1 MELHGQFDPKI
12 IENEIRGYK
21 KLIRYD
27 EFFKNEID
35 IRQNKE
41 IIGYVDGP
49 PTMNGEPHVGHLRGR
64 IIKDLWFR
72 FQTLKHNKIIFRPGW
87 DTQGLPVELQA
98 EKELGLTG
106 NKTENIN
113 KVGVQKIVETCK
125 SIVKKYNKKWIEVD
139 ELLGMSF
146 DYDNGY
152 WTFHDDYIE
161 REWSYLQTAW
171 NNGILQEGFRVVAF
185 CPSCQTSLSNSEVNQ
200 GYTSVEDPSFY
211 YKVRL
216 VDEDAYLIVWT
227 TMPFTLITDELVGI
241 NPDANYVYVEV
252 DNQLWI
258 VGETRL
264 EQLMNELH
272 IESYKIKKIIKG
284 QDLDGKYYI
293 HPLLDLIPE
302 LKKLADSKLIH
313 FVVCE
318 DFVDITTGS
327 GIVHLSPANGEED
340 FNIAKRKNI
349 PIFVPIDDRVV
360 FTDQAGIFSG
370 YFVRD
375 TDEKI
380 VQIMKDLKASI
391 KIGKIKH
398 QYPTC
403 WRSHHKLVWLARREY
418 FYMIDK
424 LGDKP
429 IKAAKDVEYFFE
441 APKNRFI
448 EIIKEKVPWCI
459 SRERIWG
466 TPIPIWIC
474 SNCRNKELLSNKNE
488 LVNRS
493 SNLVRDKNNNLILKL
508 DNDQYNKT
516 VTVNDNANN
525 NDDYD
530 YYDNNNNKKDIST
543 TNNKGHFELHRPWI
557 DQIKINCSKCNSLM
571 TREPYVLDTWHN
583 SGAAPFASFNDND
596 YKKLIPALF
605 LTEGIDQTRGW
616 SYSLLMQNVILKNEP
631 IAPFK
636 SFLFQGHVLD
646 EKGNKMSKSA
656 GNVIEANLML
666 EKNSVDLVRF
676 YFIWKSSPIEALNFS
691 LKEMTSRPYQILST
705 LYYLHIYLKQNS
717 ILDNF
722 DRRVHNLKWVINNNL
737 LETPEKWL
745 LSVLQNLIKN
755 INFLFENCRFHEA
768 TKAIEEFIINNVSQT
783 YIPLT
788 RNYIWND
795 NVEEINRRLTI
806 FSILDYVLE
815 KIDIILH
822 PISPFLTEYLY
833 LNCFSKIKN
842 VKEGDGSF
850 KDSILLSKWPELETS
865 LIDQDLENIFEK
877 IKTII
882 SLANSARMKAKIKR
896 RWPVI
901 EMVICS
907 ILDKETLTQA
917 NTNTN
922 TNTNNTTSQEFYDH
936 NQLDIEL
943 SKNDISEILKNQ
955 LNVQSYKV
963 KLIHA
968 SNRMEKILEMINV
981 HLPISPLV
989 SIIRKSVAPQVK
1001 SDIGKVL
1008 LEFEK
1013 LDKVE
1018 ILHTLKTTKKF
1029 RLVYDEA
1036 SSSFIDL
1043 FEKDLEISFSIKE
1056 GYVYAEKEN
1065 LMIFMSTNRDQN
1077 LMTQGLVRDLARNLQ
1092 QLRKEKSYN
1101 PTEILSTAYI
1111 ADLEQD
1117 EVSSLSLHTNDL
1129 TYLVRVKSLVLSQEK
1144 KEGIEYKI
1152 IEIDGREIS
1161 ISIN

>member
-1 MELHGQFDPKI
+1 MELHGQFDLKI
-12 IENEIRGYK
+12 IENEIRDYK
-21 KLIRYD
+21 KLIRYND
-27 EFFKNEID
+27 FFKKEID
-35 IRQNKE
+35 IRQNKKM
-41 IIGYVDGP
+41 IGYVDGP

-72 FQTLKHNKIIFRPGW
+72 FQTLKQNKVIFRPGW

-113 KVGVQKIVETCK
+113 KVGIEKIVETCK

-146 DYDNGY
+146 DYENGY

-161 REWSYLQTAW
+161 REWSYLKTAW
-171 NNGILQEGFRVVAF
+171 DNGILQEGFRVVAF

-200 GYTSVEDPSFY
+200 GYKTVEDPSFY
-211 YKVRL
+211 YKVKL
-216 VDEDAYLIVWT
+216 ADEDTYMIVWT
-227 TMPFTLITDELVGI
+227 TMPFTLITDELVGV
-241 NPDANYVYVEV
+241 NPDANYVYVEADKQV
-252 DNQLWI
+252 WI

-264 EQLMNELH
+264 EELMNELH
-272 IESYKIKKIIKG
+272 IEFYKIKKIVKG
-284 QDLDGKYYI
+284 KDLDGKYYI

-302 LKKLADSKLIH
+302 LKKLADSKSIH
-313 FVVCE
+313 FVVSE
-318 DFVDITTGS
+318 DFVDVTTGS

-340 FNIAKRKNI
+340 FNIAKKKNI

-360 FTDQAGIFSG
+360 FTDQAGEFSG

-424 LGDKP
+424 LGDKS
-429 IKAAKDVEYFFE
+429 IEAAKDVEYFFE

-466 TPIPIWIC
+466 TPIPIWVC
-474 SNCRNKELLSNKNE
+474 SNCRHKELISYKND

-493 SNLVRDKNNNLILKL
+493 SNLVIDKNSNLILK
-508 DNDQYNKT
+508 DDIDKTQYSESISVK
-516 VTVNDNANN
+516 NN
-525 NDDYD
+525 GI
-530 YYDNNNNKKDIST
+530 ISQID
-543 TNNKGHFELHRPWI
+543 KGHFELHRPWI

-583 SGAAPFASFNDND
+583 SGAAPFASFNNQD

-616 SYSLLMQNVILKNEP
+616 SYSLLIQNVILKNEST
-631 IAPFK
+631 APFK

-666 EKNSVDLVRF
+666 EKNSIDLIRF
-676 YFIWKSSPIEALNFS
+676 YFIWKASPIEALNFS

-722 DRRVHNLKWVINNNL
+722 DRCIHDLKWTIKNNL

-745 LSVLQNLIKN
+745 LSVLQNLIKTVN
-755 INFLFENCRFHEA
+755 LLFENCRFHEA

-795 NVEEINRRLTI
+795 SIEEVNRRLAI

-822 PISPFLTEYLY
+822 PVSPFITEYLY

-842 VKEGDGSF
+842 LKEIDTS
-850 KDSILLSKWPELETS
+850 KDSVLLSKWPYVETS
-865 LIDQDLENIFEK
+865 LIDHDLENTFEK

-896 RWPVI
+896 RWPVT

-907 ILDKETLTQA
+907 FLENEMVA
-917 NTNTN
+917 PSN
-922 TNTNNTTSQEFYDH
+922 NNTENYCNHYQVDT
-936 NQLDIEL
+936 EL
-943 SKNDISEILKNQ
+943 TKNDIYEILKNQ

-963 KLIHA
+963 IQIHT
-968 SNRMEKILEMINV
+968 SNTMEKVLEMINSN
-981 HLPISPLV
+981 LPILPLI
-989 SIIRKSVAPQVK
+989 SIIRKRVAPQVK
-1001 SDIGKVL
+1001 ADIGRVIS
-1008 LEFEK
+1008 EFEK

-1018 ILHTLKTTKKF
+1018 VLHTLKRSKMVH
-1029 RLVYDEA
+1029 LIYDK
-1036 SSSFIDL
+1036 STSSFVDIH
-1043 FEKDLEISFSIKE
+1043 EQDLEISFSVKD
-1056 GYVYAEKEN
+1056 GYVYAEKDN
-1065 LMIFMSTNRDQN
+1065 LMIFMSTNRDQK
-1077 LMTQGLVRDLARNLQ
+1077 LITQGLVRDLARNLQ

-1111 ADLEQD
+1111 ADLQKD
-1117 EVSSLSLHTNDL
+1117 EVCSLSLHRNDL
-1129 TYLVRVKSLVLSQEK
+1129 TYLVRVQSVVLTEEK
-1144 KEGIEYKI
+1144 EEGIEYKK
-1152 IEIDGREIS
+1152 IEIDGREIN

>member
-12 IENEIRGYK
+12 IENEIRDYK
-21 KLIRYD
+21 KLIKYND
-27 EFFKNEID
+27 FFKKEID
-35 IRQNKE
+35 IRQNKKM
-41 IIGYVDGP
+41 IGYVDGP

-72 FQTLKHNKIIFRPGW
+72 FQTLKQNKVVFRPGW

-113 KVGVQKIVETCK
+113 KVGIEKIVETCK
-125 SIVKKYNKKWIEVD
+125 SIVKKYHKKWIEVD

-161 REWSYLQTAW
+161 REWSYLKTAW
-171 NNGILQEGFRVVAF
+171 DNGILQEGFRVVAF

-200 GYTSVEDPSFY
+200 GYKTVEDPSFY
-211 YKVRL
+211 YKVKL
-216 VDEDAYLIVWT
+216 ADEDTYMIVWT
-227 TMPFTLITDELVGI
+227 TMPFTLITDELVGV
-241 NPDANYVYVEV
+241 NPEANYVYVEADKQV
-252 DNQLWI
+252 WI

-264 EQLMNELH
+264 EELMNELH
-272 IESYKIKKIIKG
+272 IEFYTIKKIIKG
-284 QDLDGKYYI
+284 KDLDGKYYI

-302 LKKLADSKLIH
+302 LKKLADSKSIH
-313 FVVCE
+313 FVVSE

-340 FNIAKRKNI
+340 FNIAKKKNI

-360 FTDQAGIFSG
+360 FTDQAGEFSG

-424 LGDKP
+424 LGDKS
-429 IKAAKDVEYFFE
+429 IDAAKDVEYFFE

-466 TPIPIWIC
+466 TPIPIWVC
-474 SNCRNKELLSNKNE
+474 SNCTHKELISDKND

-493 SNLVRDKNNNLILKL
+493 SNLVIDKNSNLILKHDI
-508 DNDQYNKT
+508 DNVQYT
-516 VTVNDNANN
+516 ESIALQNN
-525 NDDYD
+525 SI
-530 YYDNNNNKKDIST
+530 ISHID
-543 TNNKGHFELHRPWI
+543 KGHFELHRPWI

-583 SGAAPFASFNDND
+583 SGAAPFASFNNQD

-616 SYSLLMQNVILKNEP
+616 SYSLLIQNVILKNEST
-631 IAPFK
+631 APFK

-666 EKNSVDLVRF
+666 EKNSIDLIRF
-676 YFIWKSSPIEALNFS
+676 YFIWKASPIEALNFS

-722 DRRVHNLKWVINNNL
+722 DRCIHDLKWTIKNNL

-745 LSVLQNLIKN
+745 LSVLQNLIKTVN
-755 INFLFENCRFHEA
+755 LLFENCRFHEA

-795 NVEEINRRLTI
+795 SIEEINRRLAI

-822 PISPFLTEYLY
+822 PVSPFITEYLY
-833 LNCFSKIKN
+833 LNCFSKLKN
-842 VKEGDGSF
+842 LKEIDTF
-850 KDSILLSKWPELETS
+850 KDSVLLSKWPDVETS
-865 LIDQDLENIFEK
+865 LIDHDLENTFEK

-896 RWPVI
+896 RWPVT

-907 ILDKETLTQA
+907 FLENEIVA
-917 NTNTN
+917 PSN
-922 TNTNNTTSQEFYDH
+922 NNTENYCNNSQVDT
-936 NQLDIEL
+936 EL
-943 SKNDISEILKNQ
+943 TKNDIYEILKNQ

-963 KLIHA
+963 IQFHT
-968 SNRMEKILEMINV
+968 SNTVEKVLEMINSD
-981 HLPISPLV
+981 LPILPLI
-989 SIIRKSVAPQVK
+989 SIIRKRVAPQVK
-1001 SDIGKVL
+1001 ANIDKVVS
-1008 LEFEK
+1008 EFEK

-1018 ILHTLKTTKKF
+1018 VLHTLK
-1029 RLVYDEA
+1029 RSSMVHLIYDK
-1036 SSSFIDL
+1036 SLSSFVDIH
-1043 FEKDLEISFSIKE
+1043 EQDLEISFSVKD
-1056 GYVYAEKEN
+1056 GYVYAEKDN
-1065 LMIFMSTNRDQN
+1065 LMIFMSTNRDQK
-1077 LMTQGLVRDLARNLQ
+1077 LITQGLVRDLARNLQ

-1111 ADLEQD
+1111 AELQKD
-1117 EVSSLSLHTNDL
+1117 EISSLSLHRNDL
-1129 TYLVRVKSLVLSQEK
+1129 TYLVRVQSVVLTEEK
-1144 KEGIEYKI
+1144 EEGIEYKK
-1152 IEIDGREIS
+1152 IEIDGREIN

>member
-1 MELHGQFDPKI
+1 MELQGQFDPKI
-12 IENEIRGYK
+12 IENEIRNYK
-21 KLIRYD
+21 KLIKYE
-27 EFFKNEID
+27 EFIKKEID
-35 IRQNKE
+35 NRRNKE

-72 FQTLKHNKIIFRPGW
+72 FHTLKQNKVIFRPGW
-87 DTQGLPVELQA
+87 DSQGLPVELQA
-98 EKELGLTG
+98 EKELELRG

-113 KVGVQKIVETCK
+113 KVGIQKIVETCK

-146 DYDNGY
+146 DYENGY
-152 WTFHDDYIE
+152 WTFHDNYIE
-161 REWSYLQTAW
+161 REWLYLKTAW
-171 NNGILQEGFRVVAF
+171 DSGILQEGFRVVAF

-200 GYTSVEDPSFY
+200 GYTTVEDPSFY

-216 VDEDAYLIVWT
+216 VDEDVYLIVWT
-227 TMPFTLITDELVGI
+227 TMPFTLVTDELVGV
-241 NPDANYVYVEV
+241 NPDTNYVYVEIN
-252 DNQLWI
+252 NQVWI

-264 EQLMNELH
+264 KELMNEFH
-272 IESYKIKKIIKG
+272 IESYKVKKIIKG
-284 QDLDGKYYI
+284 SDLDGKYYI

-302 LKKLADSKLIH
+302 LKKLANSKSIH
-313 FVVCE
+313 FVVAE

-340 FNIAKRKNI
+340 FNIAKKKNI
-349 PIFVPIDDRVV
+349 PIFVPIDDRVI
-360 FTDQAGIFSG
+360 FTDQAGVFSG
-370 YFVRD
+370 SFVRD

-380 VQIMKDLKASI
+380 VQIMKEINASV

-424 LGDKP
+424 LSDKP
-429 IKAAKDVEYFFE
+429 LEAANNVEYFFE

-474 SNCRNKELLSNKNE
+474 SNCGQKELLSHKND
-488 LVNRS
+488 LVTRS
-493 SNLVRDKNNNLILKL
+493 SNLVRDEKRNVIFKLEEKDNNFNEKNVIS
-508 DNDQYNKT
+508 
-516 VTVNDNANN
+516 
-525 NDDYD
+525 
-530 YYDNNNNKKDIST
+530 DNNNISYT
-543 TNNKGHFELHRPWI
+543 DKEHFELHRPWI
-557 DQIKINCSKCNSLM
+557 DQVQINCSNCNSLM
-571 TREPYVLDTWHN
+571 TREQYVLDTWHN
-583 SGAAPFASFNDND
+583 SGAAPFASFNEHD

-616 SYSLLMQNVILKNEP
+616 SYSLLMQNVILNNEP

-666 EKNSVDLVRF
+666 EKNAVDLIRF
-676 YFIWKSSPIEALNFS
+676 YFVWKSSPIEALNFS

-722 DRRVHNLKWVINNNL
+722 DRDVHNLNWVISNNL

-745 LSVLQNLIKN
+745 LSVLQTLIKN
-755 INFLFENCRFHEA
+755 VNLSFENCKFHEG
-768 TKAIEEFIINNVSQT
+768 TKAIEEFIINNISQT

-795 NVEEINRRLTI
+795 SVEQINRRLTI

-822 PISPFLTEYLY
+822 PVSPFITEYLY
-833 LNCFSKIKN
+833 LTCFTKIKN
-842 VKEGDGSF
+842 LRECDSSF
-850 KDSILLSKWPELETS
+850 NRSSVLLCQWPELEAS

-896 RWPVI
+896 RWPVTEI
-901 EMVICS
+901 IICS
-907 ILDKETLTQA
+907 LSEKKLP
-917 NTNTN
+917 
-922 TNTNNTTSQEFYDH
+922 SLH
-936 NQLDIEL
+936 
-943 SKNDISEILKNQ
+943 SKNNIENNNNNNNDRDNYNYDQLNIDLSRDDISEILKNQ
-955 LNVQSYKV
+955 LNVESYKV
-963 KLIHA
+963 KQIHA
-968 SNRMEKILEMINV
+968 SNTVEKIIGMLNAN
-981 HLPISPLV
+981 LPILPSIN
-989 SIIRKSVAPQVK
+989 IIRKNIAPQVRA
-1001 SDIGKVL
+1001 DIGKVVT
-1008 LEFEK
+1008 EFEK
-1013 LDKVE
+1013 LDKRE
-1018 ILHTLKTTKKF
+1018 ILDTLKDSQKF
-1029 RLVYDEA
+1029 RLIYDKTL
-1036 SSSFIDL
+1036 SSSVDIY
-1043 FEKDLEISFSIKE
+1043 EKDLEISFSIKE
-1056 GYVYAEKEN
+1056 DYVYTEKEN
-1065 LMIFMSTNRDQN
+1065 LIIFMPTSRDQS
-1077 LMTQGLVRDLARNLQ
+1077 LIIQGLVRDLARNLQ

-1111 ADLEQD
+1111 TNLEKD
-1117 EVSSLSLHTNDL
+1117 EIFSLSKHLSDL
-1129 TYLVRVKSLVLSQEK
+1129 TYLVRVKAVVLSEEK
-1144 KEGIEYKI
+1144 KEGIEYKN
-1152 IEIDGREIS
+1152 IEIDGRKIS

>member
-1 MELHGQFDPKI
+1 MELHGQFDLKI
-12 IENEIRGYK
+12 IENEIRDYK
-21 KLIRYD
+21 KLIRYND
-27 EFFKNEID
+27 YIKKEMD
-35 IRQNKE
+35 LRQNKKM
-41 IIGYVDGP
+41 IGYVDGP

-72 FQTLKHNKIIFRPGW
+72 FQTLKQNKVIFRPGW

-113 KVGVQKIVETCK
+113 KVGIEKIVETCK

-146 DYDNGY
+146 DYENGY

-161 REWSYLQTAW
+161 REWSYLKTAW
-171 NNGILQEGFRVVAF
+171 DNGILQEGFRVVAF

-200 GYTSVEDPSFY
+200 GYKTVEDPSFY
-211 YKVRL
+211 YKVKL
-216 VDEDAYLIVWT
+216 ADEDTYIIVWT
-227 TMPFTLITDELVGI
+227 TMPFTLVTDELVGV
-241 NPDANYVYVEV
+241 NPEANYVYVEV
-252 DNQLWI
+252 DKQVWI

-264 EQLMNELH
+264 EELMNELH
-272 IESYKIKKIIKG
+272 IEFYKIKKIVKG
-284 QDLDGKYYI
+284 KDLDGMYYI

-302 LKKLADSKLIH
+302 LKKLADSKSIH
-313 FVVCE
+313 FVVSE
-318 DFVDITTGS
+318 EFVDVTTGS

-340 FNIAKRKNI
+340 FNIAKKKNI
-349 PIFVPIDDRVV
+349 PIFVPIDDRVI
-360 FTDQAGIFSG
+360 FTDQAGEFSG

-424 LGDKP
+424 LGDKS
-429 IKAAKDVEYFFE
+429 IDAAKDVEYFYE

-466 TPIPIWIC
+466 TPIPIWVC
-474 SNCRNKELLSNKNE
+474 SKCRHKELISDKND
-488 LVNRS
+488 LVNKS
-493 SNLVRDKNNNLILKL
+493 TNLVKDKNSNLILQQDIDKA
-508 DNDQYNKT
+508 QYTESISGK
-516 VTVNDNANN
+516 NN
-525 NDDYD
+525 SI
-530 YYDNNNNKKDIST
+530 ISPID
-543 TNNKGHFELHRPWI
+543 KGHFELHRPWI
-557 DQIKINCSKCNSLM
+557 DQIIINCSKCNSLM

-583 SGAAPFASFNDND
+583 SGAAPFASFNNQD

-616 SYSLLMQNVILKNEP
+616 SYSLLIQNVILKNEST
-631 IAPFK
+631 APFK

-666 EKNSVDLVRF
+666 EKNSIDLIRF
-676 YFIWKSSPIEALNFS
+676 YFIWKTSPIEALNFS

-722 DRRVHNLKWVINNNL
+722 DRCIHDLKWTIKNNL

-745 LSVLQNLIKN
+745 LSVLQNLIKTVN
-755 INFLFENCRFHEA
+755 LLFENCRFHEA

-795 NVEEINRRLTI
+795 SIEEVNRRLTI

-822 PISPFLTEYLY
+822 PVSPFITEYLY
-833 LNCFSKIKN
+833 LNCFSK
-842 VKEGDGSF
+842 VTTLKEIDTSR
-850 KDSILLSKWPELETS
+850 DTVLLSKWPYVETS
-865 LIDQDLENIFEK
+865 LIDPDLENTFEK
-877 IKTII
+877 MKTII

-896 RWPVI
+896 RWPVT

-907 ILDKETLTQA
+907 FLQNEIVA
-917 NTNTN
+917 PSN
-922 TNTNNTTSQEFYDH
+922 NNTENYCNHYQVNT
-936 NQLDIEL
+936 EL
-943 SKNDISEILKNQ
+943 TKNDIYEILKNQ

-963 KLIHA
+963 IQIHT
-968 SNRMEKILEMINV
+968 SNTIEKVLEMINSN
-981 HLPISPLV
+981 LPILPLI
-989 SIIRKSVAPQVK
+989 SIIRKRVAPQVK
-1001 SDIGKVL
+1001 SDIGRVIS
-1008 LEFEK
+1008 EFEK
-1013 LDKVE
+1013 LEKVE
-1018 ILHTLKTTKKF
+1018 VLHTLKSTKMVH
-1029 RLVYDEA
+1029 LIYDK
-1036 SSSFIDL
+1036 STSSFVDIH
-1043 FEKDLEISFSIKE
+1043 EQDLEISFSVKD
-1056 GYVYAEKEN
+1056 GYVYAEKDN
-1065 LMIFMSTNRDQN
+1065 LMIFMSTNRDQK
-1077 LMTQGLVRDLARNLQ
+1077 LITQGLVRDLARNLQ

-1111 ADLEQD
+1111 ADLQKE
-1117 EVSSLSLHTNDL
+1117 EVCSLSLHRNDL
-1129 TYLVRVKSLVLSQEK
+1129 TYLVRVKSVVLTEEK
-1144 KEGIEYKI
+1144 EEGIEYKKV
-1152 IEIDGREIS
+1152 EIDGREIN